1 MSMELPSAW
10 SGTKTLG
17 FAEEAILMADGSV
30 ELVAME
36 AAARSSTGI
45 TVNEAAAVAVP
56 RNWRRDMPV
65 GFMGTGKYNGI
76 GWCRGGRLVSPAS
89 ARSGCDPMFQ
99 LRKQTLPRAESAW
112 EHRPRSAS

>member
-1 MSMELPSAW
+1 MELPSAW
-10 SGTKTLG
+10 SGSKRMGL
-17 FAEEAILMADGSV
+17 AEEAILMADGSV
-30 ELVAME
+30 ELVGME

-76 GWCRGGRLVSPAS
+76 GWRRGERLV
-89 ARSGCDPMFQ
+89 
-99 LRKQTLPRAESAW
+99 
-112 EHRPRSAS
+112 RPGYRNERV